1 MTIIWTTWNKK
12 VVEKHHDKVWFYRK
26 LYNGDHAELFGR
38 AKDLIEKGEIVGNI
52 LEGRQK
58 TLNLQAPYII
68 ANVSKLIPEIP
79 AMLVSR
85 TVGKIKSSIVSTD
98 QQNEAAND
106 DTDEIIEGGQGINNS
121 EIDNLQDELIKQ
133 ISKNSN
139 LQFEHYGNILQHQID
154 GGIVGVPWN
163 DERGL
168 RIDFKMRDVY
178 FPHEDGLGVDLVFE
192 REIDEKDYLHVY
204 RERIEKNNLKTNH
217 FLYEL
222 KGDKA
227 EPIDDE
233 SFVKEKLGIDE
244 LEIIY
249 EGRSRPFVV
258 YWPNEKN
265 FMYPLGTSSLKNQ
278 DGKQDEIN
286 WTLTSAALTF
296 IRNGKPRIA
305 ISQDIMRAL
314 KDAALDR
321 YGDES
326 RIDHRDL
333 EITTFNEDGKAL
345 EIIQIDISKIGN
357 VEWVKDLMKLM
368 FIETKTSEKAV
379 DFYMESGSNGAAS
392 GVAKFYDLFISIVKA
407 EQLQGEYVAFLQL
420 LYENCLW
427 LANDDDDNVIIEQP
441 EIQLHGM
448 IPISKKELI
457 EENMNAFNGVGV
469 NGRSAQ
475 SLETTV
481 RRINPHASEE
491 WIEKE
496 LVRIEE
502 EKQSDDSTSLA
513 VGRQTLNNLQ
523 DNRDAAGNVVEED
536 EEE

>member
-1 MTIIWTTWNKK
+1 MTINWTTWNKT

-38 AKDLIEKGEIVGNI
+38 ANDLIEKGEIVGNI

-58 TLNLQAPYII
+58 TLNVQAPYII

-85 TVGKIKSSIVSTD
+85 TIGKIKSSIASTD
-98 QQNEAAND
+98 EQNKAANAE
-106 DTDEIIEGGQGINNS
+106 TDEIIEGAQGANNS

-133 ISKNSN
+133 ITKNSN

-154 GGIVGVPWN
+154 GGIVGVPWK

-178 FPHEDGLGVDLVFE
+178 FPHEDGLGADLAYE
-192 REIDEKDYLHVY
+192 RRIDEVKYLHVY
-204 RERIEKNNLKTNH
+204 RERIEGNNLKSNH

-222 KGDKA
+222 KGDATEEIKD
-227 EPIDDE
+227 PGI
-233 SFVKEKLGIDE
+233 VKEKLGIDQ
-244 LEIIY
+244 LEITYI
-249 EGRSRPFVV
+249 GRSRPFIV
-258 YWPNEKN
+258 YWANEKN
-265 FMYPLGTSSLKNQ
+265 FMSPLGSSCLKNQ
-278 DGKQDEIN
+278 ESKQDEIN

-296 IRNGKPRIA
+296 MRNGKPRIA
-305 ISQDIMRAL
+305 ISKEIFEAL
-314 KDAALDR
+314 KEKAFER
-321 YGDES
+321 YGFEGAPL
-326 RIDHRDL
+326 DHRDL
-333 EITTFNEDGKAL
+333 ELTTFDDNGKAM
-345 EIIQIDISKIGN
+345 EVIQIDITKIGN
-357 VEWVKDLMKLM
+357 MEWVKDQIKLM
-368 FIETKTSEKAV
+368 LMETKTSEKAV
-379 DFYMESGSNGAAS
+379 DFYMDSGANGSIS
-392 GVAKFYDLFISIVKA
+392 GVAKFYDLFISIIKA
-407 EQLQGEYVAFLQL
+407 EQLQSEYVAFLQQ

-427 LANDDDDNVIIEQP
+427 LANNDDDNVTIEEP
-441 EIQLHGM
+441 EIQLNGM

-481 RRINPHASEE
+481 RRNNPHASEE
-491 WIEKE
+491 WIEEE
-496 LVRIEE
+496 LARIEE

-513 VGRQTLNNLQ
+513 VGRQTLTNLQ
-523 DNRDAAGNVVEED
+523 DNRDAQGNVIED
-536 EEE
+536 EG